1 MNRLSIIIITALII
15 FILASFTLIS
25 SADTAAQEAGTITS
39 LKGKVIIQRDSAES
53 GAKINDKIYLHDTIE
68 TKADSRVK
76 ILFSDDSLLSLAEN
90 SKMNIKEYLYKKDDK
105 KGTSVINLLEGKLK
119 SITGK
124 VSFEVHT
131 PTAVAASRGTYFFA
145 WVYKE
150 GKRIISRFA
159 VVTGIIEIRSIDL
172 KIPGISVV
180 KSGYM
185 GTVGEGAAPALP
197 ELTPQGIM
205 QDLIN
210 TTQLIDKPA
219 FVPEKPIMAEPD
231 QLRKA
236 PPIQS
241 PPINRPPLPPSNDW
255 WNNFKPSSSG
265 TY

>member
-1 MNRLSIIIITALII
+1 MHRLSVITALII

-25 SADTAAQEAGTITS
+25 EADTKQEAGIITS
-39 LKGKVIIQRDSAES
+39 LKGKVILQRDGAES

-90 SKMNIKEYLYKKDDK
+90 SKMNIKEYLYKEDDK
-105 KGTSVINLLEGKLK
+105 KGTSIINLIEGKLK

-124 VSFEVHT
+124 AGFEVHT
-131 PTAVAASRGTYFFA
+131 PTAVAASRGTYFFS
-145 WVYKE
+145 WVHRK
-150 GKRIISRFA
+150 GSKIISNFA
-159 VVTGIIEIRSIDL
+159 VISGIIEL
-172 KIPGISVV
+172 KNINAKISGMSVV

-185 GTVGEGAAPALP
+185 GTVGEGDVPGLP
-197 ELTPQGIM
+197 NLTPQGIL

-210 TTQLIDKPA
+210 TTQLTDKPA
-219 FVPEKPIMAEPD
+219 FNPEKPIMAEPD

-236 PPIQS
+236 PPLKGS

-255 WNNFKPSSSG
+255 WNNFRPGSSG
-265 TY
+265 T

>member
-1 MNRLSIIIITALII
+1 MQRLYIITALII

-25 SADTAAQEAGTITS
+25 SADADAQEAGTITS
-39 LKGKVIIQRDSAES
+39 LKGKVILHRNNAES
-53 GAKINDKIYLHDTIE
+53 EAKVNDKIYLHDTIE

-105 KGTSVINLLEGKLK
+105 KGASVINLLEGKLK

-124 VSFEVHT
+124 ASFEIHT

-145 WVYKE
+145 WIYKE
-150 GKRIISRFA
+150 VDKIVSSFA
-159 VVTGIIEIRSIDL
+159 VAQGIIEIRNSDP
-172 KIPGISVV
+172 KIPGMSVV
-180 KSGYM
+180 KNGYM
-185 GTVGEGAAPALP
+185 GTVRQGVGPGIP
-197 ELTPQGIM
+197 NLTPQGIM

-210 TTQLIDKPA
+210 STQLTDKPA

-231 QLRKA
+231 QLRKS

-255 WNNFKPSSSG
+255 WDNFKPHSSG
-265 TY
+265 TN